1 MYEFFSTHA
10 LDAWRVLWVDGILAH
25 RFTIG
30 RRTMRHSLTAALM
43 SLALAGPAL
52 AQGQPPLRCAVDGTF
67 APHAFPTLQGGVQG
81 FNVDLFREAA
91 RRMGRELTVDSASFS
106 GLIPAMNAG
115 RYDFLC
121 APTTATAER
130 AANMLFTEGYLYT
143 AFQFGIRRGS
153 APITSLEELRGK
165 AISVNKGSAY
175 DAWAQANAA
184 RYGFTVQTYDTQPDA
199 VQAVVSG
206 RAYANLGG
214 NTVVRYAAT
223 RTPQFVPDFVIRET
237 RAHWSAPLPMGATA
251 MRVQLEN
258 ALECMKRDGTIAR
271 LSRQWFGDD
280 PAADDAERTVFPG
293 TGVPGLPG
301 YDPTPR
307 EPRC

>member
-1 MYEFFSTHA
+1 
-10 LDAWRVLWVDGILAH
+10 
-25 RFTIG
+25 
-30 RRTMRHSLTAALM
+30 MRHSLTAAILSM
-43 SLALAGPAL
+43 VLAGPAF

-67 APHAFPTLQGGVQG
+67 APHAFPTMQGGVQG
-81 FNVDLFREAA
+81 FNVDLFKEAA

-121 APTTATAER
+121 APTTATRER
-130 AANMLFTEGYLYT
+130 SENMLFTEGYLYT

-153 APITSLEELRGK
+153 APIHSLDELRGK

-175 DAWAQANAA
+175 DAWAQQNAS

-214 NTVVRYAAT
+214 NTAVRYAAT
-223 RTPQFVPDFVIRET
+223 RTPQFVADFVIAET
-237 RAHWSAPLPMGATA
+237 RAHWSAPLPLGATELR
-251 MRVQLEN
+251 MQLEN
-258 ALECMKRDGTIAR
+258 ALECMKRDGTIAK
-271 LSRQWFGDD
+271 LSKQWFGTD
-280 PAADDAERTVFPG
+280 PVSDDAENTVFPG
-293 TGVPGLPG
+293 YGVPGLPH
-301 YDPTPR
+301 YDPTPH
-307 EPRC
+307 EPRCS

>member
-1 MYEFFSTHA
+1 M
-10 LDAWRVLWVDGILAH
+10 
-25 RFTIG
+25 
-30 RRTMRHSLTAALM
+30 RRSLTAACLTM
-43 SLALAGPAL
+43 ALAGPAL

-91 RRMGRELTVDSASFS
+91 KRMGREIVIDSASFS

-121 APTTATAER
+121 APVTATTER
-130 AANMLFTEGYLYT
+130 AQSMLLTEGYLYT

-214 NTVVRYAAT
+214 NTTVRYAAT
-223 RTPQFVPDFVIRET
+223 RTPQLVADFVITDT
-237 RAHWSAPLPMGATA
+237 RAHWSAVLPLNSTA
-251 MRVQLEN
+251 MREQLEN
-258 ALECMKRDGTIAR
+258 TLECMKRDGTIAR
-271 LSRQWFGDD
+271 LSQQWFGTA
-280 PAADDAERTVFPG
+280 PAPDDAENTVFPG
-293 TGVPGLPG
+293 TGVPGMAG

>member
-1 MYEFFSTHA
+1 VIVRPGDIDKSGDFTMRRLLAACLFGIAFSTSA
-10 LDAWRVLWVDGILAH
+10 P
-25 RFTIG
+25 
-30 RRTMRHSLTAALM
+30 
-43 SLALAGPAL
+43 SLAQTPG
-52 AQGQPPLRCAVDGTF
+52 PLRCAVDGTF

-81 FNVDLFREAA
+81 FNIDLFREAA
-91 RRMGRELTVDSASFS
+91 KRMGRELTVDSASFS

-121 APTTATAER
+121 APVTVTAER

-153 APITSLEELRGK
+153 TPIASVADLRGK

-184 RYGFTVQTYDTQPDA
+184 AMGFTVQTYDTQTDA

-223 RTPQFVPDFVIRET
+223 RTPQFVPDLVLRDT
-237 RAHWSAPLPMGATA
+237 RAHWSAPLPMGAEA
-251 MRVQLEN
+251 LRVQLEN
-258 ALECMKRDGTIAR
+258 ALECMKKDGTIAR
-271 LSRQWFGDD
+271 LSQQWFGVA
-280 PAADDAERTVFPG
+280 PAPDDAENTVFPG

-301 YDPTPR
+301 YDATPR

>member
-1 MYEFFSTHA
+1 M
-10 LDAWRVLWVDGILAH
+10 
-25 RFTIG
+25 
-30 RRTMRHSLTAALM
+30 RRGVIAGLM
-43 SLALAGPAL
+43 MVALAAPAL
-52 AQGQPPLRCAVDGTF
+52 AQGQGQPPLRCAVDGTF

-81 FNVDLFREAA
+81 FNIDLFREAA

-121 APTTATAER
+121 APVTATAER

-153 APITSLEELRGK
+153 APIAGLEDLRGK

-175 DAWAQANAA
+175 DAWAQQNAA

-223 RTPQFVPDFVIRET
+223 RAPQFVPDYVIRET
-237 RAHWSAPLPMGATA
+237 RAHWSAVLPVGATE
-251 MRVQLEN
+251 MRASLETPSN
-258 ALECMKRDGTIAR
+258 A
-271 LSRQWFGDD
+271 
-280 PAADDAERTVFPG
+280 
-293 TGVPGLPG
+293 
-301 YDPTPR
+301 
-307 EPRC
+307 

>member
-1 MYEFFSTHA
+1 MRRSLMA
-10 LDAWRVLWVDGILAH
+10 AILS
-25 RFTIG
+25 
-30 RRTMRHSLTAALM
+30 M
-43 SLALAGPAL
+43 ALAGPAF

-91 RRMGRELTVDSASFS
+91 RRMGRELVVDSASFS

-121 APTTATAER
+121 APVTATAER
-130 AANMLFTEGYLYT
+130 AQSMLLTEGYLYT
-143 AFQFGIRRGS
+143 AFQFGIRRGTP
-153 APITSLEELRGK
+153 PITSMDDVRGK

-223 RTPQFVPDFVIRET
+223 RTPQFVADFVIRET
-237 RAHWSAPLPMGATA
+237 RAHWSAVLPIGATE
-251 MRVQLEN
+251 MRAQLEN
-258 ALECMKRDGTIAR
+258 ALECMKRDGFIAR
-271 LSRQWFGDD
+271 LSQQWFGTA
-280 PAADDAERTVFPG
+280 PAADDAENTIFPG

-301 YDPTPR
+301 YDATPR

>member
-1 MYEFFSTHA
+1 
-10 LDAWRVLWVDGILAH
+10 
-25 RFTIG
+25 
-30 RRTMRHSLTAALM
+30 MRQGLIAALL
-43 SLALAGPAL
+43 STTLAWPAL
-52 AQGQPPLRCAVDGTF
+52 GQGQPPLRCAVDGTF

-130 AANMLFTEGYLYT
+130 AANMLFTEGYLFT
-143 AFQFGIRRGS
+143 AFQFGIRRGTP
-153 APITSLEELRGK
+153 AITGLEELRGR

-199 VQAVVSG
+199 VQAVVTG

-214 NTVVRYAAT
+214 NTTVRYAAT
-223 RTPQFVPDFVIRET
+223 RIPQFVADFVLTDT

-251 MRVQLEN
+251 LRVQLEN

-271 LSRQWFGDD
+271 MSQHWFGTA
-280 PAADDAERTVFPG
+280 PAADDAENTVFPG
-293 TGVPGLPG
+293 TGVPGLAG

>member
-1 MYEFFSTHA
+1 MT
-10 LDAWRVLWVDGILAH
+10 
-25 RFTIG
+25 
-30 RRTMRHSLTAALM
+30 LTA
-43 SLALAGPAL
+43 PAAM

-81 FNVDLFREAA
+81 FNIDLFREAA
-91 RRMGRELTVDSASFS
+91 KRMGRELTVDSASFS

-153 APITSLEELRGK
+153 APIRSMDDLRGK

-175 DAWAQANAA
+175 DAWAAANAA
-184 RYGFTVQTYDTQPDA
+184 RYGFTVQTYDTQTDA
-199 VQAVVSG
+199 VQAVISG

-223 RTPQFVPDFVIRET
+223 RAPQFVADFVMTDT
-237 RAHWSAPLPMGATA
+237 RAHWSAPLPMAATA
-251 MRVQLEN
+251 LRVQLEN
-258 ALECMKRDGTIAR
+258 ALECMKKDGTIAR
-271 LSRQWFGDD
+271 LSQQWFGVA
-280 PAADDAERTVFPG
+280 PAADDAENTVFPG
-293 TGVPGLPG
+293 TGVPGLAG
-301 YDPTPR
+301 YDATPR
-307 EPRC
+307 EPSC

>member
-1 MYEFFSTHA
+1 
-10 LDAWRVLWVDGILAH
+10 
-25 RFTIG
+25 
-30 RRTMRHSLTAALM
+30 MRHTMAACLLAVTAMAFGTQ
-43 SLALAGPAL
+43 AA
-52 AQGQPPLRCAVDGTF
+52 AQQPPLRCAVDGTF
-67 APHAFPTLQGGVQG
+67 APHAFPRLEGGVQG
-81 FNVDLFREAA
+81 FNIDLFREAA
-91 RRMGRELTVDSASFS
+91 KRMGRELVIDSASFS

-153 APITSLEELRGK
+153 APLRGTDDLRGK
-165 AISVNKGSAY
+165 AITVNKGSAY

-184 RYGFTVQTYDTQPDA
+184 RYGFTVQTYDTQTDA
-199 VQAVVSG
+199 VQAVLSG

-223 RTPQFVPDFVIRET
+223 RTPQFVPDLVLTDT

-251 MRVQLEN
+251 MRAQLEN

-271 LSRQWFGDD
+271 LSQQWFGTA

-293 TGVPGLPG
+293 TGVPGLAG
-301 YDPTPR
+301 YDATPR

>member
-1 MYEFFSTHA
+1 M
-10 LDAWRVLWVDGILAH
+10 
-25 RFTIG
+25 
-30 RRTMRHSLTAALM
+30 RRSLTVTLLSM
-43 SLALAGPAL
+43 ALAGPAL
-52 AQGQPPLRCAVDGTF
+52 AQGTPAGQPPLRCAVDGTF

-91 RRMGRELTVDSASFS
+91 KRMGRELVIESASFS

-130 AANMLFTEGYLYT
+130 AQNMLFTEGYLYT

-153 APITSLEELRGK
+153 APITSLDDLRGK

-175 DAWAQANAA
+175 DAWTQANAA
-184 RYGFTVQTYDTQPDA
+184 RLGFTVQTYDTQPDA

-223 RTPQFVPDFVIRET
+223 RAPQFVPDFVIRET
-237 RAHWSAPLPMGATA
+237 RAHWSAPLPIQATA

-271 LSRQWFGDD
+271 LSQQWFGTA
-280 PAADDAERTVFPG
+280 PAADDAENTVFPG
-293 TGVPGLPG
+293 TGVPGLAG
-301 YDPTPR
+301 YDATPR

>member
-1 MYEFFSTHA
+1 M
-10 LDAWRVLWVDGILAH
+10 
-25 RFTIG
+25 
-30 RRTMRHSLTAALM
+30 RRSLTAAILSM
-43 SLALAGPAL
+43 ALAGPAL

-81 FNVDLFREAA
+81 FNVDLFKEAA

-121 APTTATAER
+121 APTTATRER
-130 AANMLFTEGYLYT
+130 SENMLFTEGYLYT

-153 APITSLEELRGK
+153 APIRSLDELRGK

-175 DAWAQANAA
+175 DAWAQQNAS
-184 RYGFTVQTYDTQPDA
+184 RYGFTVQTYDTQTDA

-223 RTPQFVPDFVIRET
+223 RTPQFVPDFVITET
-237 RAHWSAPLPMGATA
+237 RAHWSAPLPIAATDLR
-251 MRVQLEN
+251 MQLEN
-258 ALECMKRDGTIAR
+258 AIECMKRDGTIAK
-271 LSRQWFGDD
+271 LSKQWFGTD
-280 PAADDAERTVFPG
+280 PAADDAENTVFPG
-293 TGVPGLPG
+293 YGVPGFPH
-301 YDPTPR
+301 YDATQH
-307 EPRC
+307 EPRCS

>member
-1 MYEFFSTHA
+1 M
-10 LDAWRVLWVDGILAH
+10 
-25 RFTIG
+25 
-30 RRTMRHSLTAALM
+30 RRSLTAACLTM
-43 SLALAGPAL
+43 VLAGPAL

-91 RRMGRELTVDSASFS
+91 KRMGREIVIDSASFS

-121 APTTATAER
+121 APVTATTER
-130 AANMLFTEGYLYT
+130 AQSMLLTEGYLYT

-214 NTVVRYAAT
+214 NTTVRYAAT
-223 RTPQFVPDFVIRET
+223 RTPQLVADFVITDT
-237 RAHWSAPLPMGATA
+237 RAHWSAVLPLNSTA
-251 MRVQLEN
+251 MREQLEN
-258 ALECMKRDGTIAR
+258 TLECMKRDGTIAR
-271 LSRQWFGDD
+271 LSQQWFGTA
-280 PAADDAERTVFPG
+280 PAPDDAENTVFPG
-293 TGVPGLPG
+293 TGVPGMAG

>member
-1 MYEFFSTHA
+1 
-10 LDAWRVLWVDGILAH
+10 
-25 RFTIG
+25 
-30 RRTMRHSLTAALM
+30 MRHTLAIAG
-43 SLALAGPAL
+43 ALAGLLLGPAAL

-67 APHAFPTLQGGVQG
+67 APHAFPSLQGGVQG

-130 AANMLFTEGYLYT
+130 AQNMLFTEGYLYT
-143 AFQFGIRRGS
+143 AFQFGTRRGS
-153 APITSLEELRGK
+153 QPIRSMDDLRGK

-175 DAWAQANAA
+175 DAWAAANAE
-184 RYGFTVQTYDTQPDA
+184 RLGFTVQTYDTQTDA
-199 VQAVVSG
+199 VQAVITG

-223 RTPQFVPDFVIRET
+223 RAPQFVPDLVMNDT
-237 RAHWSAPLPMGATA
+237 RAHWSAPLPLQATA
-251 MRVQLEN
+251 LRVQLEN

-271 LSRQWFGDD
+271 LSQQWFGSA
-280 PAADDAERTVFPG
+280 PAEDDAERTVFPG
-293 TGVPGLPG
+293 TGVPGLAN

>member
-1 MYEFFSTHA
+1 
-10 LDAWRVLWVDGILAH
+10 
-25 RFTIG
+25 
-30 RRTMRHSLTAALM
+30 MRHSLLAVAL
-43 SLALAGPAL
+43 SLGLAGPAL
-52 AQGQPPLRCAVDGTF
+52 AQGTTPGSQPPLRCAVDGTF

-91 RRMGRELTVDSASFS
+91 RRMGRELVVDSASFS

-153 APITSLEELRGK
+153 APITSLDELRGK

-251 MRVQLEN
+251 LRVQLEN

-271 LSRQWFGDD
+271 LSQQWFGSA
-280 PAADDAERTVFPG
+280 PAEDDAEHVVFPG

-301 YDPTPR
+301 YDATPR

>member
-1 MYEFFSTHA
+1 
-10 LDAWRVLWVDGILAH
+10 
-25 RFTIG
+25 
-30 RRTMRHSLTAALM
+30 
-43 SLALAGPAL
+43 
-52 AQGQPPLRCAVDGTF
+52 VDGTF

-81 FNVDLFREAA
+81 FNIDLFKEVAKRL
-91 RRMGRELTVDSASFS
+91 GRELTIDSASFS

-121 APTTATAER
+121 APTTATQER
-130 AANMLFTEGYLYT
+130 AENMLFTEGYLYT

-153 APITSLEELRGK
+153 APIRSMDDLRGK
-165 AISVNKGSAY
+165 AIAVNKGSAY
-175 DAWAQANAA
+175 DAWAQANAS

-237 RAHWSAPLPMGATA
+237 RAHWSAPLPKGATA
-251 MRVQLEN
+251 LLVQIES
-258 ALECMKRDGTIAR
+258 ALECMKRDGTVAR
-271 LSRQWFGDD
+271 LSEQWFGSA

-293 TGVPGLPG
+293 IGVPGLPG
-301 YDPTPR
+301 YDATPR

>member
-1 MYEFFSTHA
+1 M
-10 LDAWRVLWVDGILAH
+10 
-25 RFTIG
+25 
-30 RRTMRHSLTAALM
+30 RRSLTAAIL

-52 AQGQPPLRCAVDGTF
+52 AQGAAGSQPPLRCGVDGTF

-81 FNVDLFREAA
+81 FNIDLFKEAA
-91 RRMGRELTVDSASFS
+91 RRMGRELTIESASFS
-106 GLIPAMNAG
+106 GLVPAMNAG

-121 APTTATAER
+121 APTTATQQRAE
-130 AANMLFTEGYLYT
+130 NMLFTEGYLYT
-143 AFQFGIRRGS
+143 AFQLGIRRGN
-153 APITSLEELRGK
+153 APIRSMDDLRGK

-175 DAWAQANAA
+175 DAWAQANAS

-251 MRVQLEN
+251 LRVQLEN

-271 LSRQWFGDD
+271 LSEQWFGSA
-280 PAADDAERTVFPG
+280 PAEDDAERIVFPG

-307 EPRC
+307 EPRCQS

>member
-1 MYEFFSTHA
+1 
-10 LDAWRVLWVDGILAH
+10 
-25 RFTIG
+25 
-30 RRTMRHSLTAALM
+30 MRLSLTVALL
-43 SLALAGPAL
+43 SLTLAGPALAPLAGTAL

-81 FNVDLFREAA
+81 FNVDIFREAA
-91 RRMGRELTVDSASFS
+91 RRMGRELVIESASFS

-153 APITSLEELRGK
+153 APIRSLDELRGK

-175 DAWAQANAA
+175 DAWAQQNAA

-223 RTPQFVPDFVIRET
+223 RAPQFVPDFVIRET
-237 RAHWSAPLPMGATA
+237 RAHWSAPLPMQATQL
-251 MRVQLEN
+251 RVQLEN
-258 ALECMKRDGTIAR
+258 ALECMKRDGTMAR
-271 LSRQWFGDD
+271 ISQQWFGDA

>member
-1 MYEFFSTHA
+1 MRR
-10 LDAWRVLWVDGILAH
+10 LLA
-25 RFTIG
+25 
-30 RRTMRHSLTAALM
+30 AAL
-43 SLALAGPAL
+43 LYAGLAGPAL
-52 AQGQPPLRCAVDGTF
+52 AQGGPPLRCAVDGTF
-67 APHAFPTLQGGVQG
+67 APHAFPSLQGGVQG

-143 AFQFGIRRGS
+143 AFQFGIRRGTP
-153 APITSLEELRGK
+153 PIRSLEELRGK

-175 DAWAQANAA
+175 DQWAAANAA

-199 VQAVVSG
+199 VQAVVTG

-214 NTVVRYAAT
+214 NTTVRYAAT
-223 RTPQFVPDFVIRET
+223 RIPQFVADFVMTET
-237 RAHWSAPLPMGATA
+237 RAHWSAPLPLGATE
-251 MRVQLEN
+251 MRAQLEN

-271 LSRQWFGDD
+271 LSQQWFGTA
-280 PAADDAERTVFPG
+280 PAADDAENTVFPG
-293 TGVPGLPG
+293 TGVPGLAG